1 MYVCLCNNL
10 KCRDFKAASDAG
22 AQTVQDAFKAYG
34 VRPRC
39 GSCLETA
46 EKFVIGAKATSCCS
60 DESDLPIA
68 AE

>member
-22 AQTVQDAFKAYG
+22 AQSVIDVFKAYG
-34 VRPRC
+34 VRPKC
-39 GSCLETA
+39 GGCLEEA
-46 EKFVIGAKATSCCS
+46 ERFVDGNKVQCCS
-60 DESDLPIA
+60 GGEIETAIA